1 MEPIWNLIIYFSVCA
16 FIGWIL
22 QAIEDL
28 FQRKKITNTGFLYGP
43 FIPLFGFTALIIY
56 FFNLYFVNYSLQF
69 RLIIFF
75 ILPTLM
81 EYFTGFFLEKMFKV
95 KLWDYSDYRFNINGR
110 ISLLASIIWFI
121 LVLIQVFILQEII
134 FSEINQFNEI
144 SRIILAMGL
153 IIYFAIDF
161 FFSAK
166 VFYYFA
172 KIKKEFEKEGKMNLE
187 KLNKKIHLRIRSI
200 QRKMKI
206 SPVFKKNIGKEI
218 GDFIEK
224 INKK

>member
-81 EYFTGFFLEKMFKV
+81 EYFTGILLEKVFYV
-95 KLWDYSDYRFNINGR
+95 RLWDYSKQRFNFKGR
-110 ISLLASIIWFI
+110 ISLLASMIWFI
-121 LVLIQVFILQEII
+121 LILLQVFVLQVII
-134 FSEINQFNEI
+134 FNGINQFNEI
-144 SRIILAMGL
+144 FRIILAITL
-153 IIYFAIDF
+153 IIYFSIDF

-172 KIKKEFEKEGKMNLE
+172 KIKREFEKEGKTNLE
-187 KLNKKIHLRIRSI
+187 KLNKKIRLRIRSI

-206 SPVFKKNIGKEI
+206 SPVFKRNIKDDFEK
-218 GDFIEK
+218 FIERVS
-224 INKK
+224 KK